1 MITYRLFI
9 LILLLTV
16 EFTVLFITTVF
27 YQNCKQERQH
37 EKEMQKTKEKEL
49 SIIEKEQ
56 DQTEIKQIIESIKE
70 LKELDF

>member
-16 EFTVLFITTVF
+16 EFTVLFITTIF

-37 EKEMQKTKEKEL
+37 EKELQKTKEKEL

-56 DQTEIKQIIESIKE
+56 DQTETKQIIESIKE

>member
-1 MITYRLFI
+1 MYNTMFYIIIFSLEF
-9 LILLLTV
+9 LII
-16 EFTVLFITTVF
+16 FITTVL

-37 EKEMQKTKEKEL
+37 EKELQKTKEKEL